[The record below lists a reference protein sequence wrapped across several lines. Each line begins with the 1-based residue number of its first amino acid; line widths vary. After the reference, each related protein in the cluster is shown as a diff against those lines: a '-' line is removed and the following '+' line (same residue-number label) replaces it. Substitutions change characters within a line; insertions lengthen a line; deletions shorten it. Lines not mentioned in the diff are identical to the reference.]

1 MTHSTWDNWL
11 YSNWCL
17 VEPPEYL
24 STWHILV
31 CLSWWTVGG
40 LWWICAVSQAWL
52 GWYHETHP
60 YFSFTS
66 KQLQRQ
72 DDLYNRKLKV
82 TSLDILSP
90 TGPKERLRSKE
101 ASWSLRELPFRN
113 VITHIFYHD
122 PAIGNLATTLQMK
135 ALFHT
140 DIDCSI
146 TLPDCEADDISLM

>member
-113 VITHIFYHD
+113 VITHIFFIMI
-122 PAIGNLATTLQMK
+122 PP
-135 ALFHT
+135 
-140 DIDCSI
+140 SV
-146 TLPDCEADDISLM
+146 TLPLHYRWRPSFTQILIALLHCQTVKLMI